1 MANIRRATLLDRQSV
16 EDVYA
21 TVTGTSLSL
30 SDDEWHHWL
39 NVHGIV
45 IAEADDRVIGF
56 GGIDTTAREHL
67 RWLYLLP
74 EFQRSGVG
82 SRILS
87 DLERVAWKS
96 GLQSI
101 RLHATPN
108 AVQFYAKRG
117 YTLVPRNQQLGHDH
131 DGVEMIKMR
140 KEVSTTSR

>member
-1 MANIRRATLLDRQSV
+1 MANLRRATVLDRQSV

-21 TVTGTSLSL
+21 IVAGTSLSL

-39 NVHGIV
+39 NVDGIV
-45 IAEADDRVIGF
+45 IAEVDDRVIGF
-56 GGIDTTAREHL
+56 GGIDISAREHL

-87 DLERVAWKS
+87 DLERVAWAI

-101 RLHATPN
+101 RLHATPD
-108 AVQFYAKRG
+108 AVRFYSKRG
-117 YTLVPRNQQLGHDH
+117 YTRVPDNQQLSHDH
-131 DGVEMIKMR
+131 DGVEMMKVR
-140 KEVSTTSR
+140 